1 MCMGGERFDRAK
13 YTASYAFPGMVHLL
27 VHVYM
32 HPVHVHV
39 HVSYIL
45 QMYST
50 HTFTCTSFPTQNR
63 ELQIMRR
70 LDHCNI
76 IRLRYFFYS
85 AGDKVH
91 W

>member
-1 MCMGGERFDRAK
+1 MGGISPPPTVRNPG
-13 YTASYAFPGMVHLL
+13 TCVHASCTCILHL
-27 VHVYM
+27 
-32 HPVHVHV
+32 
-39 HVSYIL
+39 YIL

-50 HTFTCTSFPTQNR
+50 HTFTSTSFPTQNR

-91 W
+91 VHW